1 MVAIDLL
8 RHGRETFNV
17 TNQTFPVSILDVPFL
32 ESRKTVD
39 TAALHAGAAVKRP
52 SN

>member
-1 MVAIDLL
+1 MDAIDLL

-17 TNQTFPVSILDVPFL
+17 MNQTFPACILDVPFL
-32 ESRKTVD
+32 ESAKTVD

-52 SN
+52 SD